1 LLQAQNKI
9 YVIGIGYRPL
19 EKKARNI
26 LLNAK
31 VILTSDRLF
40 AVFKRYDEYGTVKDR
55 IKVINK
61 VPETLAFIKDR
72 ISHPESQPLALLASG
87 DPLFFGIGRKLS
99 EEFGKDV
106 LEILPDLS
114 SIQQAFA
121 RINEPWDDAFLMSLH
136 GGPDP
141 AKRRKLPYEMHDIP
155 FLLEQHG
162 KIAILTDKVNNP
174 SVIATVIAR
183 SETTKQSQI
192 QGIASPLARNDSIR
206 MIVCERLGYLDEKII
221 KGTPKEMEGM
231 SFSEPNVVIV
241 MKQGS
246 GSGGQGPEGIRFGLK
261 ENEIEHAR
269 GLITKDEV
277 RAVTL
282 HTLRLPETGVFWDV
296 GAGSG
301 SISIEAA
308 RLFPGLTVIAVEKDD
323 EQVKRIKANKIKFS
337 VKNIELVQGTAPDAL
352 HGLQAP
358 DRVFVGG
365 SGGSLDEIIGSIQER
380 MRDGIIVINAVTIET
395 LNQAIAG
402 LEKRGFTVKVSE
414 ISVSRSK
421 LIAGKRHMSA
431 QNPIFIV
438 TGEKG

>member
-1 LLQAQNKI
+1 LQAQNKI

-19 EKKARNI
+19 EKKARDI

-40 AVFKRYDEYGTVKDR
+40 EVFKRYDEYGTVKDR

-72 ISHPESQPLALLASG
+72 ISHPESQPLVLLASG

-114 SIQQAFA
+114 SVQEAFA
-121 RINEPWDDAFLMSLH
+121 RINESWDDAFLMSLH

-174 SVIATVIAR
+174 SEIAKTIN
-183 SETTKQSQI
+183 SELRTPNSKLVMS
-192 QGIASPLARNDSIR
+192 
-206 MIVCERLGYLDEKII
+206 VCERLGYTDEKITR
-221 KGTPKEMEGM
+221 GTPEEIAVM

-241 MKQGS
+241 MKQGP
-246 GSGGQGPEGIRFGLK
+246 GFGGQGPESIRFGLK
-261 ENEIEHAR
+261 EDEIDHAR

-282 HTLRLPETGVFWDV
+282 HTLRLPKTGVFWDV

-308 RLFPGLTVIAVEKDD
+308 RLFPRLTVVSVEKDD
-323 EQVKRIKANKIKFS
+323 EQVKHISANKMKFGVS
-337 VKNIELVQGTAPDAL
+337 NIEIVQGTAPDAL

-358 DRVFVGG
+358 DRVFIGG
-365 SGGSLDEIIGSIQER
+365 SGGSLDEIIGYIQER
-380 MRDGIIVINAVTIET
+380 MQNGVIVINAVTIET
-395 LNQAIAG
+395 LNQAIAR
-402 LEKRGFTVKVSE
+402 LEKRGFAVKVSE

>member
-1 LLQAQNKI
+1 MQAQNKI

-19 EKKARNI
+19 EKKAGDI

-40 AVFKRYDEYGTVKDR
+40 EVFKRYDEYGTVKDR

-61 VPETLAFIKDR
+61 VPETIAFIKDR
-72 ISHPESQPLALLASG
+72 ISHPESQPLVLLASG
-87 DPLFFGIGRKLS
+87 DPLFFGIGRKMS

-106 LEILPDLS
+106 LEIFPDLS

-141 AKRRKLPYEMHDIP
+141 TKRRRLPYEVEDLP
-155 FLLEQHG
+155 RLLEQYA
-162 KIAILTDKVNNP
+162 KIAILTDKQNNP
-174 SVIATVIAR
+174 RVIAQVL
-183 SETTKQSQI
+183 QSAI
-192 QGIASPLARNDSIR
+192 RNPNSTIT
-206 MIVCERLGYLDEKII
+206 MHVCERLGYLDEKIT
-221 KGTPKEMEGM
+221 KGTPEEIAGM
-231 SFSEPNVVIV
+231 FFPEPNVVIV
-241 MKQGS
+241 MKQGP
-246 GSGGQGPEGIRFGLK
+246 GSGGQGPEDIRFGLR
-261 ENEIEHAR
+261 EDEIQHAR

-282 HTLRLPETGVFWDV
+282 HTLRLPKTGVFWDI

-308 RLFPGLTVIAVEKDD
+308 RLFPGLTVVAVEKDD
-323 EQVKRIKANKIKFS
+323 KQIKHIKTNIKKFN
-337 VKNIELVQGTAPDAL
+337 VRNIEVVQGTAPDAL
-352 HGLQAP
+352 HDLQAP
-358 DRVFVGG
+358 DRIFIGG
-365 SGGSLDEIIGSIQER
+365 SGGDLDKIIGYIQER
-380 MRDGIIVINAVTIET
+380 MQNGVIVINAVTIET

-402 LEKRGFTVKVSE
+402 LEKSDFSVKVSE

-421 LIAGKRHMSA
+421 LIAGKRRMSA